1 MKKVKFVTIPK
12 VKTPNQ
18 RKYLIA
24 ILATLLGI
32 FITIAIRQNDEPGLL
47 TSAREDELVLIL
59 DDLSKQKDLLEVELI
74 KQKQTLDSLKNGS
87 NDEAQAASQKRIDQ
101 LILLSG
107 TAPVSGR
114 GIQVLMTGDTY
125 SINAFTILDT
135 VQELRDA
142 GAVAIEINGIR
153 IINST
158 YFNDTVNGI
167 NINLTGIRS
176 PYKLLALGDPET
188 MSTALKIP
196 GGMSESISTTGGR
209 VVITESSSIEVNSVA
224 SITTPQYAQEDKE

>member
-12 VKTPNQ
+12 VKTPKQ

-224 SITTPQYAQEDKE
+224 SITTPQYAQEDK

>member
-12 VKTPNQ
+12 VKTPKQ

-224 SITTPQYAQEDKE
+224 SITTPQYAQEDN

>member
-12 VKTPNQ
+12 VKTPKQ

-74 KQKQTLDSLKNGS
+74 KQKQTIDFLKNGS

-224 SITTPQYAQEDKE
+224 SITTPQYAQEDK

>member
-12 VKTPNQ
+12 VKTPKQ

-209 VVITESSSIEVNSVA
+209 VVIIESSSIDVNSVA
-224 SITTPQYAQEDKE
+224 SITTPQYAQEDK

>member
-12 VKTPNQ
+12 VKTPKQ